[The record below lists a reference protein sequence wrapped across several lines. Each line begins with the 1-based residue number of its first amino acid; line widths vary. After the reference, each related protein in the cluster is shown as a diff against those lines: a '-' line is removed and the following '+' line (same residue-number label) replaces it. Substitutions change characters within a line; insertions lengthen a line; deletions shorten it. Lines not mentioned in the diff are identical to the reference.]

1 MIYFCSIEVA
11 IVEAAIDEGY
21 RDKTA
26 EGEIASIKS
35 AGFKFLEIDFVFSIS
50 DIIVFYVELI
60 FRHCMGWNCFGK
72 KRFLRRLNYCLIV

>member
-35 AGFKFLEIDFVFSIS
+35 AGFKFFEIDFIFTVS
-50 DIIVFYVELI
+50 DIIVLYVELI
-60 FRHCMGWNCFGK
+60 FRHFLGWDCFCK
-72 KRFLRRLNYCLIV
+72 KKFLRWLNYCLIA